1 MNWLQTVVDFAQRWV
16 IDIGIPY
23 GDEVIPLMVIL
34 LLGTGFYLTVRTGF
48 VQLSRLGHGFG
59 VTSGKYDDPDDPGA
73 INPFEALSAALS
85 APGGL
90 GNIGGVALAIGIG
103 GPGAL
108 FWMWVVG
115 VLGMAL
121 KSVEMEQAG
130 ASAYWLEARFL
141 FLSVEA
147 YDVWR
152 TSDATGRMLA
162 VLGETQPLQTRLVVG
177 DAALLS
183 RDQSRG

>member
-1 MNWLQTVVDFAQRWV
+1 VLLHVRAYLEVQDHALPALPPSLV
-16 IDIGIPY
+16 
-23 GDEVIPLMVIL
+23 GDE
-34 LLGTGFYLTVRTGF
+34 
-48 VQLSRLGHGFG
+48 
-59 VTSGKYDDPDDPGA
+59 
-73 INPFEALSAALS
+73 
-85 APGGL
+85 
-90 GNIGGVALAIGIG
+90 
-103 GPGAL
+103 
-108 FWMWVVG
+108 
-115 VLGMAL
+115 AL

>member
-1 MNWLQTVVDFAQRWV
+1 MRVLPVFLALVLSSTALAQSGDRSADHSV
-16 IDIGIPY
+16 LLHVRAYLEVQDHALPALPPSLV
-23 GDEVIPLMVIL
+23 GDE
-34 LLGTGFYLTVRTGF
+34 
-48 VQLSRLGHGFG
+48 
-59 VTSGKYDDPDDPGA
+59 
-73 INPFEALSAALS
+73 
-85 APGGL
+85 
-90 GNIGGVALAIGIG
+90 
-103 GPGAL
+103 
-108 FWMWVVG
+108 
-115 VLGMAL
+115 AL